1 VQLQEFFY
9 SILGVFGITN
19 PIALNVAV
27 GVFFGI
33 VASGL
38 FYHFVVRPLQSL
50 VKLIFERSM

>member
-1 VQLQEFFY
+1 MQLQQFFY

-33 VASGL
+33 VASKV
-38 FYHFVVRPLQSL
+38 FYYYVVGPLRSL